1 MPAFRR
7 LMEEHDVLRRDASI
21 SDEDVA
27 GYFGHFYELVM
38 HDREFTVEPEY
49 SSETVRMYFD
59 PNGPYAH
66 VARAANIPP
75 AFVITQR
82 INLGLI
88 AVLGRLRATR
98 EAVVPVGITCRA
110 CERMDCEQRAFPA
123 LQHRLSINE
132 HVRGVSFYVPVDDA

>member
-1 MPAFRR
+1 
-7 LMEEHDVLRRDASI
+7 MEEHDVLRRDASI

-38 HDREFTVEPEY
+38 DDRVFSVQPEY

-59 PNGPYAH
+59 PSGPYAH
-66 VARAANIPP
+66 VARAANVPP

-88 AVLGRLRATR
+88 AVLGRLRATANFR
-98 EAVVPVGITCRA
+98 RIAEELWPFVGGPPSTPMGEAEAAWLASR
-110 CERMDCEQRAFPA
+110 
-123 LQHRLSINE
+123 
-132 HVRGVSFYVPVDDA
+132 